1 MRILIRFCHFPPI
14 FDIFSVFSVFHH
26 LDITESTDQ
35 LICRIS
41 FSLGLCHVS
50 HDLINVFLART
61 PLKGY
66 FALLSESH
74 QGVHNAIVSYDDTD
88 FVYLVKVVSVKLL
101 QLKVTAF
108 PFITINVLGG
118 GTP

>member
-1 MRILIRFCHFPPI
+1 M
-14 FDIFSVFSVFHH
+14 
-26 LDITESTDQ
+26 
-35 LICRIS
+35 
-41 FSLGLCHVS
+41 GLCHVS

-74 QGVHNAIVSYDDTD
+74 QGVHNAIASYDDTD

-108 PFITINVLGG
+108 PFRTINVLGG